1 MCKKQLPSYVLAGG
15 FLALLLLGWV
25 LANTTA
31 TPDITLEDLEGRPHH
46 MSEYIGKGKWTIVN
60 IWGPKCPP
68 CQEEVPE
75 LVRFHDEHKNS
86 DAIVV
91 GIALDYPSFGDAQVD
106 EVAEFAGEYLVSYPL
121 LLGNAEVAGRFGA
134 GPLLATP
141 TTFAFSPAGELVGV
155 QMGVI
160 SREVIENFIRNY
172 SPGEKRQ

>member
-1 MCKKQLPSYVLAGG
+1 MYKKQLPGYALAGV
-15 FLALLLLGWV
+15 LLTLLLLGWV
-25 LANTTA
+25 LTTTA
-31 TPDITLEDLEGRPHH
+31 APPDITLNDLEGRPHH

-60 IWGPKCPP
+60 IWGPQCPP

-75 LVRFHDEHKNS
+75 LVRFHDEHKNG

-91 GIALDYPSFGDAQVD
+91 GVALDYPSFGDAKAD
-106 EVAEFAGEYLVSYPL
+106 EVKAFAGEYLISYPL

-141 TTFAFSPAGELVGV
+141 TTYAFSPQGELVGV

-160 SREVIENFIRNY
+160 SLEVIENFIRNN
-172 SPGEKRQ
+172 SPE